1 MEGQGAGPP
10 ATGPPIQLIS
20 NVTPIENQTAEFDQ
34 LDYSTV
40 ARMLMTRRT
49 VPQWLM
55 VPVTNGPL
63 SLEGPLSLDGA
74 KRLIGVNLQTFSCTS
89 VTCGCRS
96 HKWTT
101 RS

>member
-1 MEGQGAGPP
+1 
-10 ATGPPIQLIS
+10 
-20 NVTPIENQTAEFDQ
+20 VTPIDRQTAEFDQ

-55 VPVTNGPL
+55 VPVTNRPL

-89 VTCGCRS
+89 VTCGCRYINGQLVHNLKPQGIYNDS
-96 HKWTT
+96 
-101 RS
+101 